1 MNKVTKDFIEMQG
14 SQYARSLI
22 EASRDPLLTIST
34 GGQITDMNQAT
45 LNITGQNREELTGT
59 DFFAYFTEPLKARE
73 IHEEVFTKGFV
84 ADWPLTMSNK
94 SKTDVLFNGS
104 VYKDGK
110 GRVVGAVLVAR
121 DTTEQKRIE
130 RELTEAIVSAELATT
145 IAEGAKGKAESA
157 AKVSEES
164 VRAKQQF
171 LSNMSHEIRTPMH
184 AIIGFAK
191 VALKTNLT
199 FQQREYLSA
208 IKMSG
213 DALILLINDILDLA
227 KVDSGKMIFEQTP
240 FRMFLSISGM
250 LQLFET
256 KIQEKNLELIVEYD
270 QKIPEILL
278 GDSARLRQIILNLMS
293 NAVKFTPKGK
303 ITVSVRL
310 LSEDEKEAL
319 IEFAVADTG
328 IGIEESNT
336 EKIFENFQQ
345 ASRMTSRLY
354 GGTGLGLAI
363 VKQLVEA
370 QGGKIKVKSVIGQ
383 GSTFNFE
390 LKFLK
395 NHANAEPE
403 IILVEPV
410 AETKSI
416 KVLIVEDIPLNQL
429 LMKTML
435 EDFGFEQEIAA
446 NGKIALEMI
455 GQTAPAGP
463 LKAFDIILMDLQ
475 MPEMNGFEAT
485 EKIRNDLKSSIP
497 IIALTADV
505 SSVDLVSCRAAGMND
520 YLAKP
525 VDERLLYSRILGL
538 VKKPLMSASKDAVPE
553 KATAEIRCIDLN
565 YLTRRTKG
573 EPKLMMEMISLYLEQ
588 TPTLISMIKQGINAR
603 DWKKLQAAMHKL
615 IPSFLI
621 MGINPD
627 YEKMAT
633 IVQSYAGAQLQA
645 EGINDLVHRI
655 EKICAQACTELHAEY
670 ETIKNMNK

>member
-1 MNKVTKDFIEMQG
+1 MIAASKDFIEMRR
-14 SQYARSLI
+14 SEYARSLI

-45 LNITGQNREELTGT
+45 VNITGRSREDIIGT
-59 DFFAYFTEPLKARE
+59 DFFGYFTDPLKARE
-73 IHEEVFTKGFV
+73 IHVEVFTNGFI
-84 ADWPLTMSNK
+84 ADCPLTINNSTN
-94 SKTDVLFNGS
+94 TDVLFNGS
-104 VYKDGK
+104 VYKDGNGK
-110 GRVVGAVLVAR
+110 VAGAVLVAR

-130 RELTEAIVSAELATT
+130 RELTEAIVSAELAAA
-145 IAEGAKGKAESA
+145 IAEGAKEKAESA

-164 VRAKQQF
+164 VKAKQQF
-171 LSNMSHEIRTPMH
+171 LSNMSHEIRTPLH

-199 FQQREYLSA
+199 NQQQEYLSA

-227 KVDSGKMIFEQTP
+227 KVDSGKMMFEQTP
-240 FRMFLSISGM
+240 FRMFLSISAM

-256 KIQEKNLELIVEYD
+256 KILEKNLALIVEYD
-270 QKIPEILL
+270 EKIPEVLL

-293 NAVKFTPKGK
+293 NAVKFTAKGK

-310 LSEDEKEAL
+310 LKEDENKAL

-345 ASRMTSRLY
+345 ATKTTSRLY

-363 VKQLVEA
+363 VKQLIEA
-370 QGGKIKVKSVIGQ
+370 QGGKVKVKSIMGQ
-383 GSTFNFE
+383 GSTFSFE
-390 LKFLK
+390 LCFLK
-395 NHANAEPE
+395 NLAEAEPE
-403 IILVEPV
+403 IILPEAVV
-410 AETKSI
+410 ETKSI

-435 EDFGFEQEIAA
+435 DDFGFELEVAA
-446 NGKIALEMI
+446 NGKIALQKLE
-455 GQTAPAGP
+455 QTHPNGP
-463 LKAFDIILMDLQ
+463 LKPFDIILMDLQ

-485 EKIRNDLKSSIP
+485 EKIRNKLKSNIP

-505 SSVDLVSCRAAGMND
+505 SSVDLASCKAAGMND

-525 VDERLLYSRILGL
+525 VDEKILYSRILGL
-538 VKKPLMSASKDAVPE
+538 VKKT
-553 KATAEIRCIDLN
+553 ATAGSDKVIKEKDTNELKCTDLT
-565 YLTRRTKG
+565 YLNQRTKG
-573 EPKLMMEMISLYLEQ
+573 DPKLMMEMLSLCLEQ
-588 TPTLISMIKQGINAR
+588 TPTLVNTMKQGISEG
-603 DWKKLQAAMHKL
+603 DWKKLQTSMHKL
-615 IPSFLI
+615 MPSFLI
-621 MGINPD
+621 MGIDPG

-633 IVQSYAGAQLQA
+633 IVHAYAGAQLQA
-645 EGINDLVHRI
+645 KGINELVHQI
-655 EKICAQACTELHAEY
+655 EKVCMQACNELQAEY
-670 ETIKNMNK
+670 EIIKTMNK